1 MAKPNDDL
9 EAVRAL
15 IEALSGFD
23 PAEQERIMRW
33 AREKLGLSP
42 ASASPAAA
50 PPSAP
55 GAPGSGTPAARGG
68 SHTDIRSFIAAKKP
82 QTDNQ
87 FAAAVAYYYRF
98 EAPPAEQKQTINA
111 NDLQEACR
119 KAGRDR
125 LKKPIVT
132 LFNAQKT
139 GLLDKVGKG
148 EFAINT
154 VGENLVAM
162 TLPQGDAKAAG
173 PHTRAARPRAR
184 KSKRAR

>member
-15 IEALSGFD
+15 IEALSGFEA
-23 PAEQERIMRW
+23 AEQERIMRW

-42 ASASPAAA
+42 VHASPAVAV
-50 PPSAP
+50 PSAP
-55 GAPGSGTPAARGG
+55 PEHAATPGVRATG
-68 SHTDIRSFIAAKKP
+68 HTDIRSFIAAKKP
-82 QTDNQ
+82 KTDNQ

-125 LKKPIVT
+125 FSRPIVT

-139 GLLDKVGKG
+139 GLLDKAGRG

-162 TLPQGDAKAAG
+162 TLPEGDTKPAGASARAAG
-173 PHTRAARPRAR
+173 ARPKKPTRSR
-184 KSKRAR
+184 

>member
-1 MAKPNDDL
+1 MTKPNDDL
-9 EAVRAL
+9 EAVRTI

-23 PAEQERIMRW
+23 SAEQERIIRW

-42 ASASPAAA
+42 APASTTAH

-55 GAPGSGTPAARGG
+55 SAQGSGSVAARGAG
-68 SHTDIRSFIAAKKP
+68 HTDIRSFIAAKKP
-82 QTDNQ
+82 KTDNQ

-125 LKKPIVT
+125 LNKPIVT

-162 TLPQGDAKAAG
+162 TLPNSDAKPAG
-173 PHTRAARPRAR
+173 PGTRSARPRTR
-184 KSKRAR
+184 KSNRPR

>member
-23 PAEQERIMRW
+23 SAEQERIIRW
-33 AREKLGLSP
+33 AREKLGLSTAP
-42 ASASPAAA
+42 AT

-55 GAPGSGTPAARGG
+55 GAPGSATPAARGG

-82 QTDNQ
+82 KTDNQ

-125 LKKPIVT
+125 LNKPIMT

-139 GLLDKVGKG
+139 GLLDKAGKG
-148 EFAINT
+148 EFALNT

-162 TLPQGDAKAAG
+162 TLPHGDAKPAG
-173 PHTRAARPRAR
+173 PGSRAARLRAK
-184 KSKRAR
+184 KSKRPR